1 MHAELD
7 IPLLA
12 DRKEEEAVRKF
23 AVKCTSS
30 PRFAHWFPATPHS
43 QYPRRGGVSYD
54 QYIEE
59 NYKTDRRKKLSS
71 VLYETIVEQLCS
83 EHSVVKPLSLTL
95 CPVLTLFGLSFVF
108 FHSVRRKNFIFTLIW
123 TCVRTFFTNLVC
135 YLPCFARRDEHLINC
150 SFSFRKPLPIYH
162 LTQSSTVFPLLSSPF
177 QQGTRFLLCA

>member
-1 MHAELD
+1 MTSISKKITRLTGEKNCPLCYMRQLLNNSVVN
-7 IPLLA
+7 IP
-12 DRKEEEAVRKF
+12 
-23 AVKCTSS
+23 
-30 PRFAHWFPATPHS
+30 
-43 QYPRRGGVSYD
+43 
-54 QYIEE
+54 
-59 NYKTDRRKKLSS
+59 
-71 VLYETIVEQLCS
+71 
-83 EHSVVKPLSLTL
+83 SVVKPLSLTL